1 MLKIFK
7 IASRV
12 ELCALASVAFTMSA
26 CGVFWAGGV
35 DEETNTV
42 AGVDPEDSKPDA
54 IASADSIVPT
64 IDTSYFTN
72 QPIEIVKPPETG
84 TQLVITNPDPVNDE
98 PSPPPTDDTELHDFT
113 GRLYNG
119 NGEALNITVELKDG
133 GNVSTKT
140 DAAGYF
146 QLNALPVGVYPLIVS
161 SGNSND
167 GVAYLLKNSST
178 DTDLLGPV
186 PSSVISSITES
197 DFEAPDIQNFNYK
210 DEGPGGAGCPPLP
223 QSGSS
228 SSYQPSSSSS
238 QIIYLSSG
246 SGVSV
251 MASNELP
258 HDVDYGV
265 IYSWK
270 TIENGSTEVEI
281 DKERIW
287 YNEWTIEVNFEL
299 GSIDYNNNYFRHIF
313 GKFRGSDGILA
324 LTIIKGVCGTE
335 APSYALFVL
344 HQEGFNCN
352 EAVISTAEVETGKN
366 VSITGT
372 FDGIVVRLYKDG
384 FKIAE
389 KAVSYKPLQDF
400 NTSPFVFG
408 DEELDLKLKDVR
420 LGEKAITS
428 ADVLYRYY
436 Q

>member
-12 ELCALASVAFTMSA
+12 ELWALASVAFTMSA

-84 TQLVITNPDPVNDE
+84 TRLVITNPDPVYDE

-265 IYSWK
+265 LYRWE
-270 TIENGSTEVEI
+270 TVENGSTEENSNQEI
-281 DKERIW
+281 YW
-287 YNEWTIEVNFEL
+287 YSEWTVEVNFEL
-299 GSIDYNNNYFRHIF
+299 GSIDSENSYRKNIF
-313 GKFRGSDGILA
+313 GKFTGSNGVFA
-324 LTIIKGVCGTE
+324 LTIINGICGTE
-335 APSYALFVL
+335 APSYALFSL
-344 HQEGFNCN
+344 RYGSFDCR
-352 EAVISTAEVETGKN
+352 EAVISTAPVETGKK
-366 VSITGT
+366 VSLTGT
-372 FDGIVVRLYKDG
+372 FEGQMLMLYKDG
-384 FKIAE
+384 FKIAQ
-389 KAVSYKPLQDF
+389 KYIGYRPPQDF

>member
-12 ELCALASVAFTMSA
+12 ELWALASVAFTMSA

-84 TQLVITNPDPVNDE
+84 TQLVITNPDPVYDE

-265 IYSWK
+265 LYRWE
-270 TIENGSTEVEI
+270 TVENGSTEENSNQEI
-281 DKERIW
+281 YW
-287 YNEWTIEVNFEL
+287 YSEWTVEVNFEL
-299 GSIDYNNNYFRHIF
+299 GSIDSENSYRKNIF
-313 GKFRGSDGILA
+313 GKFTGSNGVFA
-324 LTIIKGVCGTE
+324 LTIINGICGTE
-335 APSYALFVL
+335 APSYALFSL
-344 HQEGFNCN
+344 RYGSFDCR
-352 EAVISTAEVETGKN
+352 EAVISTAPVETGKK
-366 VSITGT
+366 VSLTGT
-372 FDGIVVRLYKDG
+372 FEGQMLMLYKDG
-384 FKIAE
+384 FKIAQ
-389 KAVSYKPLQDF
+389 KYIGYRPPQDF

>member
-12 ELCALASVAFTMSA
+12 ELWALASVAFTMSA

-84 TQLVITNPDPVNDE
+84 TQLVITNPDPVYDE

-223 QSGSS
+223 QSGLS

-265 IYSWK
+265 LYRWE
-270 TIENGSTEVEI
+270 TVENGSTEENSNQEI
-281 DKERIW
+281 YW
-287 YNEWTIEVNFEL
+287 YSEWTVEVNFEL
-299 GSIDYNNNYFRHIF
+299 GSIDSENSYRKNIF
-313 GKFRGSDGILA
+313 GKFTGSNGVFA
-324 LTIIKGVCGTE
+324 LTIINGICGTE
-335 APSYALFVL
+335 APSYALFSL
-344 HQEGFNCN
+344 RYGSFDCR
-352 EAVISTAEVETGKN
+352 EAVISTAPVETGKK
-366 VSITGT
+366 VSLTGT
-372 FDGIVVRLYKDG
+372 FEGQMLMLYKDG
-384 FKIAE
+384 FKIAQ
-389 KAVSYKPLQDF
+389 KYIGYRPPQDF